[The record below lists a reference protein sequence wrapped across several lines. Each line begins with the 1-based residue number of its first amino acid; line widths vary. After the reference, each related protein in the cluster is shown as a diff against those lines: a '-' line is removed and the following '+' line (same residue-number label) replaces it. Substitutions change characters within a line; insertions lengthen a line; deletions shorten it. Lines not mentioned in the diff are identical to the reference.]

1 MKQLFALSSF
11 HKQQGDKTPSD
22 TKRTVVDYNPF
33 LPEVQENPYPYYAY
47 LREHAPVYQVPGVGF
62 WAVSRYDDVLSLL
75 KNPHVFSSAGLLAVM
90 LGDLNPWVPEAPP
103 LQSSD
108 PPSHTRL
115 RKLANRAFTPRRML
129 SIEAHLRE
137 VVQHLLEPISA
148 QGTWDLVHDLA
159 VPFPVIAIAEL
170 LGVPP
175 ERRHDFK
182 QWTDAFVT
190 ATKGAAVTP
199 EEHQQTR
206 QRFAEF
212 RAYFQVAIENC
223 RKQPTDTLLSDLV
236 RAEEENQ
243 MLTAEEVLSLA
254 VLVLVGGSETTTNL
268 IGNAMLALLS
278 HPQQLAKV
286 RADLALVPQLV
297 EETLR
302 YDAPVQWSAR
312 QTTQEVEIAGTTLSA
327 GAVVL
332 ALFASTNRDERKF
345 PDPDHFDILRNTD
358 GQLGFG
364 YGIHFCLGAQLAR
377 LEAKIVLEALLER
390 FPRLARTDAPIT
402 PIESSF
408 LRGLKSLPLVMR

>member
-1 MKQLFALSSF
+1 MQ
-11 HKQQGDKTPSD
+11 
-22 TKRTVVDYNPF
+22 YNPF
-33 LPEVQENPYPYYAY
+33 VPDVQENPYPYYAY
-47 LREHAPVYQVPGVGF
+47 LREHAPVYQVPGLGF
-62 WAVSRYDDVLSLL
+62 WAVSRYDDVLSIL
-75 KNPHVFSSAGLLAVM
+75 KNPAVFSSAGLLSAM

-115 RKLANRAFTPRRML
+115 RRLANRAFTPRRMA

-137 VVQHLLEPISA
+137 VAQHLLEPMAA
-148 QGTWDLVHDLA
+148 QGAWDLVHDLA
-159 VPFPVIAIAEL
+159 IPFPVIAIAEL

-182 QWTDAFVT
+182 QWTDSFVI

-199 EEHQQTR
+199 DEHQQTR
-206 QRFAEF
+206 QSFAEF
-212 RAYFQVAIENC
+212 RTYFQEAIESC
-223 RKQPTDTLLSDLV
+223 RRQPADTLLSDLV
-236 RAEEENQ
+236 RAEEDHQ

-268 IGNAMLALLS
+268 ISNATLALLD
-278 HPQQLAKV
+278 HPEQLAKV
-286 RADLALVPQLV
+286 RANPTLVPYLI

-312 QTTQEVEIAGTTLSA
+312 QTTQEVEIAGATLAA

-345 PDPDHFDILRNTD
+345 PDPDRFDILRNTD

-364 YGIHFCLGAQLAR
+364 FGIHFCLGAQLAR

-390 FPRLARTDAPIT
+390 CPRLTRTDAPVT
-402 PIESSF
+402 HIESSF
-408 LRGLKSLPLVMR
+408 LRGLKTLPLVVS